1 MNVGVSSVGGMVRD
15 VLDKHQPTVNEG
27 VPVLFNES
35 KPRILNQTRQIV
47 KVRWA
52 LFIDLEENKR
62 LRRSSHRIMICRGW
76 LGRSAIP
83 ITELGGP

>member
-15 VLDKHQPTVNEG
+15 ALDKHQPTVNEG
-27 VPVLFNES
+27 VPVLFDES

-62 LRRSSHRIMICRGW
+62 LRRSSHRIMICRGSV
-76 LGRSAIP
+76 GRSAIP
-83 ITELGGP
+83 IIELGGP